1 MIIALSPLLANTI
14 YWQNIFSLQNRNL
27 KDVATILTL
36 CLLWTYSLSQSKAW
50 DSGGIDNTFDIYRA
64 PLLAAAKVFLAFSA
78 YSYLFKSS
86 FSRGWTITQIL
97 LTITGIIIS
106 RALINS
112 NFLTSI
118 NYDENMKPL
127 TYLVVCHVSDFNSI
141 CEDFDRDHKTKV
153 NFILMKFDARSSAEK
168 LSLQIY
174 KKLSDTEAEGLILK
188 ADSST
193 ADRILKS
200 VTHLRKPYNLQEV
213 LFISTTGLLEERMK
227 HMNTENWFRLNK
239 PKLLESQRFIKRGVD
254 ILFSFVALVLLT
266 PLFLVVALI
275 IKLTSKGPVF
285 YISKRVGR
293 FNKPFT
299 FIKFRTMIDLAAEQ
313 REQVLGA
320 GVNENLGVY
329 LADNRITSIGKI
341 LRRWSIDE
349 TPQFIHVLF
358 GTMSIVG
365 PRPILFEELADVPPD
380 TTMRFVVKP
389 GLTGIWQVSGRKSVL
404 WNDRM
409 RQDLLYIE
417 TWSLLGDVRLILKTV
432 GAVFTGRGAA

>member
-1 MIIALSPLLANTI
+1 M
-14 YWQNIFSLQNRNL
+14 
-27 KDVATILTL
+27 L
-36 CLLWTYSLSQSKAW
+36 CLFWTYSLSESKAW
-50 DSGGIDNTFDIYRA
+50 DSAGMDNLFDIYRA
-64 PLLAAAKVFLAFSA
+64 PLIATGKVFLAFSA
-78 YSYLFKSS
+78 YSYIFKSS

-97 LTITGIIIS
+97 VTISAIIIS
-106 RALINS
+106 RSLINS

-127 TYLVVCHVSDFNSI
+127 TYLVVCNVSEFNTI
-141 CEDFDRDHKTKV
+141 CEDFIKDHKTKV
-153 NFILMKFDARSSAEK
+153 NFILMKLDSRFSPEK
-168 LSLQIY
+168 LSLLIF
-174 KKLSDTEAEGLILK
+174 KRLSETEAEGLLLK
-188 ADSST
+188 ADSIT

-200 VTHLRKPYNLQEV
+200 VEHLRKPGNLQEV
-213 LFISTTGLLEERMK
+213 IFISTTGLLEERMNP
-227 HMNTENWFRLNK
+227 MNTENWFRLNK
-239 PKLLESQRFIKRGVD
+239 PKLLESQRFIKRGIDLV
-254 ILFSFVALVLLT
+254 FSFIALVLLT

-293 FNKPFT
+293 FNEPFT
-299 FIKFRTMIDLAAEQ
+299 FIKFRTMIDAADEQ
-313 REQVLGA
+313 RAQVLGPRA
-320 GVNENLGVY
+320 NENLEAY
-329 LADNRITSIGKI
+329 LTDNRITGVGKI

-365 PRPILFEELADVPPD
+365 PRPILFEELVDVPPS

-404 WNDRM
+404 WNERM
-409 RQDLLYIE
+409 RQDLKYIE

-432 GAVFTGRGAA
+432 GAVFTGRGAV